1 VSACVLAL
9 TAAASS
15 GTACRKPLP
24 GNESALQARM
34 DSEQNTRIRMHTHIT
49 DLEWCHLNK
58 DGKDDS
64 EHSPQC
70 LLLGAAWEMY
80 GIQRSQGCQKVTV
93 WNEVAWISKLSHLL
107 SAREHACPMYT
118 RTHPNTFKTSL
129 VTCHHREGPSQMETH
144 PPESHWVKQPSVRC
158 SDDCANGPQA

>member
-1 VSACVLAL
+1 MSACVLAL

-93 WNEVAWISKLSHLL
+93 WNDVAKPGTDMNRLL
-107 SAREHACPMYT
+107 SSPIFRHRDDLDAEKVSQTDQLVSKIETGMK
-118 RTHPNTFKTSL
+118 PN
-129 VTCHHREGPSQMETH
+129 
-144 PPESHWVKQPSVRC
+144 
-158 SDDCANGPQA
+158 